1 MAKNTKSYQEL
12 SDQLDSV
19 IMSLENPTTTID
31 EALNLYKEADKLI
44 NSLQD
49 YLENSRNEIKVLAK
63 QSTDTGA

>member
-1 MAKNTKSYQEL
+1 MVKNTKSYQEL
-12 SDQLDSV
+12 SDKLDSV
-19 IMSLENPTTTID
+19 VMLLENPSTTID

-63 QSTDTGA
+63 QSPDKGT

>member
-63 QSTDTGA
+63 QSTDKGA